1 MPGSEPPPGRGGE
14 IASAWGRYAWVWAA
28 FFGEPEPFGPG
39 LEGCPQPGGLK
50 TQTILYPSEPCPSGS
65 LGAAPSWRGP
75 DTPLPPVFSGS
86 TEPQAAHCLGPAAQ
100 GSMPTISNHLRRDR
114 PVTVA
119 SLRSSTSLE
128 VLFNITASRSVLT
141 SSWEERHQ
149 LA

>member
-1 MPGSEPPPGRGGE
+1 
-14 IASAWGRYAWVWAA
+14 
-28 FFGEPEPFGPG
+28 
-39 LEGCPQPGGLK
+39 
-50 TQTILYPSEPCPSGS
+50 
-65 LGAAPSWRGP
+65 
-75 DTPLPPVFSGS
+75 
-86 TEPQAAHCLGPAAQ
+86 
-100 GSMPTISNHLRRDR
+100 MPTISNHLRRDR